1 MDSNLLQIL
10 LGSVARV
17 GAPILK
23 GIITTAAG
31 PIAGTLAGSVIDSIA
46 EKVGG
51 DISAVSPGDL
61 DAAVAATEAETPELI
76 RAWTESQH
84 LAQELQLAEM
94 NKESFWVW
102 AWRPFWMWLLAFL
115 WFYAIVAQPIISVF
129 LPMALIP
136 VDTSVLMALTGAYL
150 ALYMGG
156 HTVKSI
162 WTRTQ

>member
-1 MDSNLLQIL
+1 MDNILAVLLK
-10 LGSVARV
+10 SVARV

-23 GIITTAAG
+23 GIITGATG
-31 PIAGTLAGSVIDSIA
+31 PLVGTLAGTVIDAIT

-51 DISAVSPGDL
+51 DITAVSDSDL
-61 DAAVAATEAETPELI
+61 DAAVAAAEAETPELI
-76 RAWTESQH
+76 RAWTESQR

-115 WFYAIVAQPIISVF
+115 WSYAIVFQPIISIF
-129 LPMALIP
+129 LPLSLSPI
-136 VDTSVLMALTGAYL
+136 DTSVLMALTGAYL